1 MTDTP
6 SSEQLVAAIAQ
17 NRAER
22 RRFLVGASRTGL
34 ALGTVALLDACGGG
48 SSGSGTATPTP
59 TDTSVTP
66 TPTSTSVVIDQNAFN
81 FLINLEYLTAQFYAL
96 ASGGTGLAAGLLTGT
111 GTQGTVTGGRAVTFT
126 DPLVAQY
133 ARELAADDLA
143 HVGLLRSI
151 LGTAVV
157 AQPAINIDG
166 GASGAFTT
174 AMLNAG
180 VIASGTF
187 DPYADDASF
196 LLAAYFLSDV
206 VVTAY
211 KGASLLVTGSA
222 TLPPLVGMMAA
233 EAYHA
238 GLIRTTLYAKGVAAP
253 TLRTNADLI
262 SDYRDTLDGPT
273 DDDRGITGSATASN
287 IAPTD
292 ANGFAFTRTAGQA
305 LNIFYL
311 TKSAVVGGGFFPNG
325 LNGVTKTSAA
335 S

>member
-6 SSEQLVAAIAQ
+6 TSEQLVAAIAQ

-34 ALGTVALLDACGGG
+34 ALGTVALLDACGG
-48 SSGSGTATPTP
+48 SSGSSTATPTP

-66 TPTSTSVVIDQNAFN
+66 TPTATSVVIDQNAFN
-81 FLINLEYLTAQFYAL
+81 FLINIEYLTAQFYAL
-96 ASGGTGLAAGLLTGT
+96 ASSGTGLAAGLLTGT
-111 GTQGTVTGGRAVTFT
+111 GVAGSVTGGRKVTFT
-126 DPLVAQY
+126 DPIVGEY

-151 LGTAVV
+151 LGAAVV

-166 GASGAFTT
+166 GATGAFTT

-180 VIASGTF
+180 VIGSGTF

-211 KGASLLVTGSA
+211 KGAALLVTGTA
-222 TLPPLVGMMAA
+222 TLPPLVGMMAT

-238 GLIRTTLYAKGVAAP
+238 GLIRTTLYAKGVATP
-253 TLRTNADLI
+253 TLRSNADLI
-262 SDYRDTLDGPT
+262 SNYRDTLDGAS
-273 DDDRGITGSATASN
+273 DDDQGITGSATASN
-287 IAPTD
+287 ITPAD
-292 ANGFAFTRTAGQA
+292 ANGFAYTRTAGQA

-311 TKSAVVGGGFFPNG
+311 TKSAVVGGGFFPAG

>member
-6 SSEQLVAAIAQ
+6 TSEQLLAAIAQ
-17 NRAER
+17 NRAAR

-34 ALGTVALLDACGGG
+34 ALGTVALLDACGG
-48 SSGSGTATPTP
+48 SSGSSTATPTP
-59 TDTSVTP
+59 TDTVTP
-66 TPTSTSVVIDQNAFN
+66 SPTATSVVIDQNAFN
-81 FLINLEYLTAQFYAL
+81 FLLNLEYLTAQFYAL
-96 ASGGTGLAAGLLTGT
+96 ASSGTGLAASLLTGT
-111 GTQGTVTGGRAVTFT
+111 GTSGAVAGGRKVTFT
-126 DPLVAQY
+126 DPTVAEY

-151 LGTAVV
+151 LGAAVV

-180 VIASGTF
+180 VISSGTF

-206 VVTAY
+206 MVTAY
-211 KGASLLVTGSA
+211 KGAALLVTGAA

-238 GLIRTTLYAKGVAAP
+238 GLIRTTLYAKGVATP
-253 TLRTNADLI
+253 SLRTNADLI
-262 SDYRDTLDGPT
+262 SNYRDTLDGAAS
-273 DDDRGITGSATASN
+273 DDDQGITGSATVAN
-287 IAPTD
+287 IVPAD
-292 ANGFAFTRTAGQA
+292 ANGFAYTRTAGQA

-311 TKSAVVGGGFFPNG
+311 TSTAVVGGGFFPAG

>member
-1 MTDTP
+1 VTDTP
-6 SSEQLVAAIAQ
+6 TSEQLLAAIAQ
-17 NRAER
+17 NRAAR

-34 ALGTVALLDACGGG
+34 ALGTVALLDACGG
-48 SSGSGTATPTP
+48 SSGSSTATPTP
-59 TDTSVTP
+59 TDTVTP
-66 TPTSTSVVIDQNAFN
+66 SPTATSVVIDQNAFN
-81 FLINLEYLTAQFYAL
+81 FLLNLEYLTAQFYAL
-96 ASGGTGLAAGLLTGT
+96 ASSGTGLAASLLTGT
-111 GTQGTVTGGRAVTFT
+111 GTSGAVAGGRKVTFT
-126 DPLVAQY
+126 DPTVAEY

-151 LGTAVV
+151 LGAAVV

-180 VIASGTF
+180 VISSGTF

-206 VVTAY
+206 MVTAY
-211 KGASLLVTGSA
+211 KGAALLVTGAA

-238 GLIRTTLYAKGVAAP
+238 GLIRTTLYAKGVATP
-253 TLRTNADLI
+253 SLRTNADLI
-262 SDYRDTLDGPT
+262 SNYRDTLDGAAS
-273 DDDRGITGSATASN
+273 DDDQGITGSATVAN
-287 IAPTD
+287 IVPAD
-292 ANGFAFTRTAGQA
+292 ANGFAYTRTAGQA

-311 TKSAVVGGGFFPNG
+311 TSTAVVGGGFFPAG

>member
-17 NRAER
+17 NSAAR

-48 SSGSGTATPTP
+48 SSDSGTATPTP
-59 TDTSVTP
+59 TDSTSP
-66 TPTSTSVVIDQNAFN
+66 TATSTSVAIDQNAFN
-81 FLINLEYLTAQFYAL
+81 FLLNLEYLTAQFYAL
-96 ASGGTGLAAGLLTGT
+96 ASSGTGLSSTLLSGT
-111 GTQGTVTGGRAVTFT
+111 GTAGSVTGGRKVTFT
-126 DPLVAQY
+126 DATVAEY

-151 LGTAVV
+151 LGSAVV

-180 VIASGTF
+180 VISSGTF

-211 KGASLLVTGSA
+211 KGAGLLVTGTN
-222 TLPPLVGMMAA
+222 TLPSLVGMMAT

-238 GLIRTTLYAKGVAAP
+238 GLIRTTLYAKGVATP
-253 TLRTNADLI
+253 SLRTNADLI
-262 SDYRDTLDGPT
+262 SNYRDSLDGAS
-273 DDDRGITGSATASN
+273 DDDQGITGSATAAN
-287 IAPTD
+287 IVPAD
-292 ANGFAFTRTAGQA
+292 ANGFAYTRTAGQV

-311 TKSAVVGGGFFPNG
+311 TKAAVVGGGFFPAG
-325 LNGVTKTSAA
+325 LNGITKTSAA
-335 S
+335 NS

>member
-1 MTDTP
+1 MSNTP

-17 NRAER
+17 NSAAR

-48 SSGSGTATPTP
+48 SGSSTATPTP
-59 TDTSVTP
+59 TDSVS
-66 TPTSTSVVIDQNAFN
+66 PTSTSTSVAIDQNAFN
-81 FLINLEYLTAQFYAL
+81 FLLNLEYLTAQFYAL
-96 ASGGTGLAAGLLTGT
+96 ASSGTGLASSLLSGT
-111 GTQGTVTGGRAVTFT
+111 GTLGSVTGGRKVTFT
-126 DPLVAQY
+126 DPIVGEY

-151 LGTAVV
+151 LGAAVV

-166 GASGAFTT
+166 GTGGAFTT

-180 VIASGTF
+180 VISSGTF

-206 VVTAY
+206 MVTAY
-211 KGASLLVTGSA
+211 KGAGLLVTGAA
-222 TLPPLVGMMAA
+222 TLPSLVGMMAT

-238 GLIRTTLYAKGVAAP
+238 GLIRTTLYAKGVATP
-253 TLRTNADLI
+253 TLRTNAGLI
-262 SDYRDTLDGPT
+262 SDYRDSLDGAS
-273 DDDRGITGSATASN
+273 DDDQGITGSATASN
-287 IAPTD
+287 IVPAD
-292 ANGFAFTRTAGQA
+292 ANGFAYTRTAGQV

-311 TKSAVVGGGFFPNG
+311 TKTAVVGGGFFPAG
-325 LNGVTKTSAA
+325 LNGITKTSAA
-335 S
+335 SG